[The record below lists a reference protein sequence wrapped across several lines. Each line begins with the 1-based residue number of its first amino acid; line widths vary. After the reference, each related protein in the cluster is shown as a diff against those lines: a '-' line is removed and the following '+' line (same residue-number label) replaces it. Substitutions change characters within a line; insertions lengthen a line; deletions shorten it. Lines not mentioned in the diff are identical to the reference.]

1 MMTAE
6 LLYLYLG
13 LLCSASN
20 VVHSVLGDSGDSEL
34 GTELDGVGDWALDA
48 SASEVL
54 EQAWDAW
61 ACKFFLNLEGRGILK
76 YESMKIIVFIL
87 NV

>member
-6 LLYLYLG
+6 LLYLHLG

-34 GTELDGVGDWALDA
+34 GTELDGVGD
-48 SASEVL
+48 
-54 EQAWDAW
+54 
-61 ACKFFLNLEGRGILK
+61 
-76 YESMKIIVFIL
+76 
-87 NV
+87 